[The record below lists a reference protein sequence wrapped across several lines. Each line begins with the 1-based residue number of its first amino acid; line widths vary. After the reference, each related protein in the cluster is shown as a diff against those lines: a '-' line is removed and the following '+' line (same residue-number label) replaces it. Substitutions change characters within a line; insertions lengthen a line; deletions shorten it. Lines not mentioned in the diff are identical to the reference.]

1 MSHSLKSKSI
11 WKHFFFHKE
20 CFLLV
25 GLVMRLWCVF
35 FLFFSDED
43 MQSLASLMS
52 VKPTDIGNLD
62 DFNESDEEEDK
73 KSVTA
78 TGRQDYTNT
87 VFWPLDIS
95 FSSAFLF
102 CSYFRMFFHSALFL
116 LLQLSHTLLPVQIAL
131 LPLHLTSDT
140 PRHPLC
146 HPQVALSPPLLLSLT
161 VCISA
166 CLSLAS

>member
-1 MSHSLKSKSI
+1 MKTL
-11 WKHFFFHKE
+11 FFHKE
-20 CFLLV
+20 CFLVV
-25 GLVMRLWCVF
+25 GLVMRLWCMF

-87 VFWPLDIS
+87 VF
-95 FSSAFLF
+95 
-102 CSYFRMFFHSALFL
+102 
-116 LLQLSHTLLPVQIAL
+116 
-131 LPLHLTSDT
+131 
-140 PRHPLC
+140 
-146 HPQVALSPPLLLSLT
+146 
-161 VCISA
+161 
-166 CLSLAS
+166 